1 MECKGKISEN
11 LLGNIEISLFFFE
24 DFLLDC
30 PARCM
35 LACPCLGTFCYTTLH
50 SPTLNC
56 TGISNS
62 AGVSNSTGV
71 SNGAGVRLPV
81 HIQVYFR
88 QDLFKNEFLYGLLPS
103 FAHCQPPDEY
113 LCTTAKRVH
122 ILRRHRVHMAAL
134 CQLRALHT

>member
-1 MECKGKISEN
+1 MSTN
-11 LLGNIEISLFFFE
+11 LHGIQGESQWKSARKRRDFSLFL
-24 DFLLDC
+24 DFLLGC

-35 LACPCLGTFCYTTLH
+35 LACPCLGTLPYTTLH
-50 SPTLNC
+50 SPTQNR
-56 TGISNS
+56 

-71 SNGAGVRLPV
+71 SNGAGVCLPV

-88 QDLFKNEFLYGLLPS
+88 QDLFKNEFLYRLLSS

-113 LCTTAKRVH
+113 LCATAKRVH

-134 CQLRALHT
+134 CQLRALRT